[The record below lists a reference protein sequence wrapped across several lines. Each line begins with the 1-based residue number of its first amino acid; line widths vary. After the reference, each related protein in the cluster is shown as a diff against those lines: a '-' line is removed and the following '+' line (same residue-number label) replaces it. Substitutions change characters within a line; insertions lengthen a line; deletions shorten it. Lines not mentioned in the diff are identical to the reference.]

1 MKNCINKSK
10 TLKDKEAIARGLAVK
25 SVIFG
30 KESICTVAKR
40 YGIHRTT
47 LWRWIKRW
55 YKINS
60 GVKTVNY
67 GRPSRKKNMRAEDF
81 CWKIPAKSSAPH
93 THPQRLSED
102 VVCRILKVRDEHKR
116 CAEVISYELSLEGI
130 KVSSSTVKRVLNRT
144 HRLNKWSKWKKK
156 RPHTE
161 RPLADHPGALVEVD
175 TVHYVDQLTRKRRY
189 ITTVIDLY
197 SRLSYAECEEKIA
210 PGLAAK
216 AVLNAQRA
224 FGFKFETVQ
233 SDNGLEFTSYFSE
246 RLKQNNIKHRHTR
259 VRQPNDNAHI
269 ERCNRTLRQ
278 ECIGDHM
285 SCKYTNETI
294 NAKLRNYLDYY
305 NFRRHHMGIEFKTP
319 ISMLQR

>member
-40 YGIHRTT
+40 YGVHRTT

-60 GVKTVNY
+60 GIKTVNY
-67 GRPSRKKNMRAEDF
+67 GRPSRTKNIRAEDF

-161 RPLADHPGALVEVD
+161 RPLADHPGA
-175 TVHYVDQLTRKRRY
+175 RRGRY
-189 ITTVIDLY
+189 GTLCGSVNQKTQIYYDGHRPL
-197 SRLSYAECEEKIA
+197 
-210 PGLAAK
+210 
-216 AVLNAQRA
+216 
-224 FGFKFETVQ
+224 
-233 SDNGLEFTSYFSE
+233 
-246 RLKQNNIKHRHTR
+246 LK
-259 VRQPNDNAHI
+259 
-269 ERCNRTLRQ
+269 
-278 ECIGDHM
+278 
-285 SCKYTNETI
+285 
-294 NAKLRNYLDYY
+294 AKLCQM
-305 NFRRHHMGIEFKTP
+305 RRKDCAGP
-319 ISMLQR
+319 SS

>member
-25 SVIFG
+25 SVVED
-30 KESICTVAKR
+30 KEKVIVVAAR
-40 YGIHRTT
+40 YGVHRTT

-55 YKINS
+55 LEINKNIETS
-60 GVKTVNY
+60 NPN
-67 GRPSRKKNMRAEDF
+67 RPSRLKVFQARDF
-81 CWKIPAKSSAPH
+81 CWFIPAKSSAPH
-93 THPQRLSED
+93 THPQRISED
-102 VVCRILKVRDEHKR
+102 IVDKILKIRNTHKR
-116 CAEVISYELSLEGI
+116 CAEVISFELSLEGI
-130 KVSSSTVKRVLNRT
+130 KVSPSTVKRVLNRA
-144 HRLNKWSKWKKK
+144 HRLNNWSKWKKK
-156 RPHTE
+156 RPHTV

-175 TVHYVDQLTRKRRY
+175 TVHYVDQLTRRRRY

-197 SRLSYAECEEKIA
+197 SRLAYAECAEKIV
-210 PGLAAK
+210 PGLAART
-216 AVLNAQRA
+216 VLNAQCA

-246 RLKQNNIKHRHTR
+246 KLKQNNIRHRHTR

-269 ERCNRTLRQ
+269 ERFNRTLRQ
-278 ECIGDHM
+278 ECIGEHM
-285 SCKYTNETI
+285 SCKYTTETI

>member
-1 MKNCINKSK
+1 MKNCINKTK

-25 SVIFG
+25 AVVFG
-30 KESICTVAKR
+30 KGNLCVVAKR
-40 YGIHRTT
+40 YGVHRVT

-55 YKINS
+55 QKINS
-60 GVKTVNY
+60 SIKTANCN
-67 GRPSRKKNMRAEDF
+67 RPNRIKTMRAEDF

-93 THPQRLSED
+93 THPQRLSDD
-102 VVCRILKVRDEHKR
+102 VVRRILDIRDKYKR
-116 CAEVISYELSLEGI
+116 CAEVVSYELSLEGI
-130 KVSSSTVKRVLNRT
+130 KVSPSTVKRILSRT

-161 RPLADHPGALVEVD
+161 RPLANHPGALVEVD
-175 TVHYVDQLTRKRRY
+175 TIHYVDQLTKKRRY

-197 SRLSYAECEEKIA
+197 SRLGYAKCEERII

-216 AVLNAQRA
+216 AVLDAQRA

-233 SDNGLEFTSYFSE
+233 SDNGSEFSSYFSE
-246 RLKQNNIKHRHTR
+246 KMAQCRIKHRHTR

-269 ERCNRTLRQ
+269 ERFNCTLRK
-278 ECIGDHM
+278 ECIGNHM
-285 SCKYTNETI
+285 SCKYTNDAI

>member
-25 SVIFG
+25 SVVCG
-30 KESICTVAKR
+30 KENIYTVAKR

-55 YKINS
+55 HKINAD
-60 GVKTVNY
+60 VETVNY
-67 GRPSRKKNMRAEDF
+67 GRPSRIKVMHAEDF

-102 VVCRILKVRDEHKR
+102 VVRRILEIRDKYKR

-161 RPLADHPGALVEVD
+161 RPLADRPGALVEVD

-216 AVLNAQRA
+216 AVLNAQYA

-259 VRQPNDNAHI
+259 VRRPNDNAHI
-269 ERCNRTLRQ
+269 ERFNRTLRQ
-278 ECIGDHM
+278 ECIGEHM

>member
-1 MKNCINKSK
+1 VKNCINKSK

-55 YKINS
+55 HKINS
-60 GVKTVNY
+60 GIKTVNY
-67 GRPSRKKNMRAEDF
+67 GRPSRVKNMHAEDF

-102 VVCRILKVRDEHKR
+102 VVCRILKVRDEYKR

-130 KVSSSTVKRVLNRT
+130 KVSPSTVKRVLNRT

-269 ERCNRTLRQ
+269 ERFNRTLRQ
-278 ECIGDHM
+278 ECIGEHM

-294 NAKLRNYLDYY
+294 NAKLRNYLDYC

-319 ISMLQR
+319 ILMLQR